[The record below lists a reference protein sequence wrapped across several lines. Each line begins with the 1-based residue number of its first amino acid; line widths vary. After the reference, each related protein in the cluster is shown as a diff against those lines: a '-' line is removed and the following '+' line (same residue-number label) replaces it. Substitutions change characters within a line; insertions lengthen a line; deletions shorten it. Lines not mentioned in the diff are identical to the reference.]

1 MKTYNLTTKTSRKAL
16 TPRHEPYPARVHKG
30 LTLLFRKPESGAETW
45 QVRARVHGGYKQKSL
60 GAVSSA
66 LDYTEACD
74 AARDQLQK
82 WKNDEPEVDESLT
95 LTQLVK
101 QYIEAN
107 KNLKAN
113 RNWEAETKKR
123 AKQIVYDRKIGKVR
137 VSALRPKH
145 ITALQR
151 ELAAGGMKPS
161 SVNRSC
167 TVVRA
172 ALNWAFRE
180 EIMTRRPHASVPRA
194 KEGKPEARHK
204 FTMSEV
210 SEVIRDAPESLK
222 PILTGMAYTGCRPV
236 GARRLQVKDVDLK
249 HGQVWFTSLKGDSG
263 QAQKYYTTLNGAAL
277 DFFKAQIEDKNPE
290 DYVFTQANGQ
300 PWSERNLPERFRSYR
315 EKAELEGWD
324 TLYVI
329 RHSVITNA
337 IKQGIPATQAAEE
350 YGTSLEYIQKNYF
363 QRDDSLARQY
373 VPVLDLAHG

>member
-1 MKTYNLTTKTSRKAL
+1 MKTFNLTTKTSRKAL
-16 TPRHEPYPARVHKG
+16 TARHEPYPARVHKG

-82 WKNDEPEVDESLT
+82 WKNDEPEADESLT

-145 ITALQR
+145 IAALQR
-151 ELAAGGMKPS
+151 ELAAGGMKSS

-180 EIMTRRPHASVPRA
+180 EIMTHQPHASVPRA

-210 SEVIRDAPESLK
+210 SEVIRDAPESLQS
-222 PILTGMAYTGCRPV
+222 ILTGMAYTGCRPV

-263 QAQKYYTTLNGAAL
+263 QAQKYYTTLSDASAA
-277 DFFKAQIEDKNPE
+277 FFKAQIEGKNPE

-350 YGTSLEYIQKNYF
+350 YGTSIEYIQKNYF

-373 VPVLDLAHG
+373 APVLDLAHG